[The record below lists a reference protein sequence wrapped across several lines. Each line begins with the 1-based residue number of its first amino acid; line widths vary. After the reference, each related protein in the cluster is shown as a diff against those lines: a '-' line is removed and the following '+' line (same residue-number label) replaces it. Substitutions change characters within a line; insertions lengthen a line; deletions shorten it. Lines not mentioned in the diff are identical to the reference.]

1 MQYCFLNTVYTDEN
15 DESIFYE
22 VVLSNKSYT
31 EISLKRVNLQE
42 LTEFA
47 ESDYYITDFSVKD
60 CYLKCVPV
68 GRYVIDEKIKESIAK
83 KEDVRDYSFKSS
95 VTSLFAFLRYGA
107 GNSFYVIADE
117 LALSG
122 TETLTV
128 LDGITPF
135 TKIAF
140 SQSSL

>member
-47 ESDYYITDFSVKD
+47 ESDEYITDFSVKD
-60 CYLKCVPV
+60 CYLKCAPV
-68 GRYVIDEKIKESIAK
+68 GRYVIDEKIKDIQIIQFLHK
-83 KEDVRDYSFKSS
+83 KEENFFDLHNKNGVQIKIMCY
-95 VTSLFAFLRYGA
+95 Y
-107 GNSFYVIADE
+107 
-117 LALSG
+117 
-122 TETLTV
+122 
-128 LDGITPF
+128 
-135 TKIAF
+135 TK
-140 SQSSL
+140 